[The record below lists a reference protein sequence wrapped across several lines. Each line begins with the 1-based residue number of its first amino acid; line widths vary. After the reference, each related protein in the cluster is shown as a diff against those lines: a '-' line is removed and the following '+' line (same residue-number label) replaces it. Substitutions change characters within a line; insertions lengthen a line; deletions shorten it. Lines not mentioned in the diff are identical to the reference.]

1 MAAGVSSDA
10 KERRTRA
17 SKDPCMK
24 MGGSR
29 SKTDR
34 DLWKKNEVEKGGLQM
49 SMPQWSQPI

>member
-1 MAAGVSSDA
+1 MAAGVSCDA

-17 SKDPCMK
+17 SKGLSMK

-34 DLWKKNEVEKGGLQM
+34 DLWKENKVEKGGLQV
-49 SMPQWSQPI
+49 SIPQWSQPI